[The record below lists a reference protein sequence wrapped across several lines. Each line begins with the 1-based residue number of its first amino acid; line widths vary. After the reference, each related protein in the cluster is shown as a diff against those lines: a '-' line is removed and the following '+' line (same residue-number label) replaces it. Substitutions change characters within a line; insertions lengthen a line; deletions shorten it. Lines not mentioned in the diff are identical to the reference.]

1 MNLMKKV
8 IVILLFSIG
17 AIAQKQHITGEV
29 GQKLDFSYQKKWEYF
44 KLVDKT
50 EVTIIEHFP
59 AKFLCGHAT
68 STSLTIA
75 KTKNGDI
82 IRLLNICNL
91 NDYSKNQI
99 LKVIPGV
106 EPTKVSMPF
115 TQIKNKETQLYEPSE
130 YDLKILKTTWVSFL
144 N

>member
-1 MNLMKKV
+1 MRNFTF
-8 IVILLFSIG
+8 ILLFSLG
-17 AIAQKQHITGEV
+17 AISQNQHITGEV
-29 GQKLDFSYQKKWEYF
+29 GQKIDFTYQKKWEYF
-44 KLVDKT
+44 KLLDTT
-50 EVTIIEHFP
+50 EVTIIEHFR
-59 AKFLCGHAT
+59 AKIVCGPVT

-91 NDYSKNQI
+91 TDYDKNQI
-99 LKVIPGV
+99 VKVIPGV

-144 N
+144 NR